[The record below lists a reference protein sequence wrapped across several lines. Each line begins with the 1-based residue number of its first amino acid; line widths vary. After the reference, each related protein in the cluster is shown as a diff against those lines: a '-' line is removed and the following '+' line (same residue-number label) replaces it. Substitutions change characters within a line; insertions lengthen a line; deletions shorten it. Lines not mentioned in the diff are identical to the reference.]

1 VILQRREAV
10 VIHGD
15 LHPGNVWSKA
25 GYHRI
30 LSAQSL
36 SALGDRVS
44 YVVVPLALLN
54 IGFHVGMV
62 ASILGAR
69 AIAYGVVV
77 LWGGVLADRISCV
90 RLMVTSDAVRF
101 FTQLATAGLVLFH
114 VKIVA
119 LFILAQIMFGFAEAC
134 FKPAAGRLLP
144 EVVPDIHLERA
155 NGYYNSAVNFGMV
168 FGPILGGFLVAAG
181 DSAIGLAIDATTF
194 LLSAVILLGIH
205 NTTKASTS
213 HRTSSPLQQLIEGWH
228 ALLSQRWLLIVIL
241 ASGTFHL
248 LALSAVFALGPA
260 YAEHHLNGASGW
272 GILVAAFGAGGIT
285 GSLISTRFRTT
296 SPGIAILVSLI
307 ALSSQPFV
315 LASGLPYV
323 VILIWQFLNGIALA
337 FFSVVYGTATQRH
350 VPRETLGRVGSFDEI
365 LTSALMPLGY
375 LLLGFAAT
383 IIGPANAMRLTS
395 TTAMLCCALLLLTPS
410 IRTMRGA
417 IPRPAGTT
425 TSTTTNPTDHQ
436 R

>member
-1 VILQRREAV
+1 MRAAPPRVAARPASSSARV
-10 VIHGD
+10 MTNSH
-15 LHPGNVWSKA
+15 WSKA

-30 LSAQSL
+30 LSAQAL

-101 FTQLATAGLVLFH
+101 FTQLATGGLVFFH

-181 DSAIGLAIDATTF
+181 DSAIGLVIDATTF
-194 LLSAVILLGIH
+194 LFSAVILFGIRSS
-205 NTTKASTS
+205 TKAGNS
-213 HRTSSPLQQLIEGWH
+213 HRTSSPLQQLIEPTVRTRLRT
-228 ALLSQRWLLIVIL
+228 ALRRHPDVAILQRYRI
-241 ASGTFHL
+241 
-248 LALSAVFALGPA
+248 
-260 YAEHHLNGASGW
+260 
-272 GILVAAFGAGGIT
+272 GILQRR
-285 GSLISTRFRTT
+285 LRHRNTT
-296 SPGIAILVSLI
+296 SRAPRNARPGWIIRRNPYQRTDAPRIPAPRLRRDHHRTSEYDAPHQHHGNAVLRTASTDTKHPQYAWRHPTI
-307 ALSSQPFV
+307 SRSDDVNHYEPDRPSKVAMALTAFDPTDEIGGRPFSWTSRLLPEPRHNLGVKSSEV
-315 LASGLPYV
+315 IV
-323 VILIWQFLNGIALA
+323 VILVT
-337 FFSVVYGTATQRH
+337 SH
-350 VPRETLGRVGSFDEI
+350 RVWSRF
-365 LTSALMPLGY
+365 
-375 LLLGFAAT
+375 
-383 IIGPANAMRLTS
+383 
-395 TTAMLCCALLLLTPS
+395 
-410 IRTMRGA
+410 
-417 IPRPAGTT
+417 T
-425 TSTTTNPTDHQ
+425 TS

>member
-1 VILQRREAV
+1 
-10 VIHGD
+10 
-15 LHPGNVWSKA
+15 
-25 GYHRI
+25 
-30 LSAQSL
+30 
-36 SALGDRVS
+36 
-44 YVVVPLALLN
+44 
-54 IGFHVGMV
+54 MV
-62 ASILGAR
+62 AFVLSAR
-69 AIAYGVVV
+69 AIAYGLLI

-90 RLMVTSDAVRF
+90 RLMVNSDAVRF
-101 FTQLATAGLVLFH
+101 FTQLATAGLVFFH
-114 VKIVA
+114 VKIIA
-119 LFILAQIMFGFAEAC
+119 LFVLAQLMFGFAEAC

-144 EVVPDIHLERA
+144 EVVPDVHLERA

-181 DSAIGLAIDATTF
+181 DSAIGLAIDAATF
-194 LLSAVILLGIH
+194 LLSAVILFGIRGTAKPGKSH
-205 NTTKASTS
+205 GASST
-213 HRTSSPLQQLIEGWH
+213 LQRLIEGWN
-228 ALLSQRWLLIVIL
+228 ALLSQRWLLVVIL
-241 ASGTFHL
+241 ASGAFHV

-272 GILVAAFGAGGIT
+272 GVLVAAFGAGGIT
-285 GSLISTRFRTT
+285 GGLASTRFRTT

-323 VILIWQFLNGIALA
+323 VILVWQFLNGIALA
-337 FFSVVYGTATQRH
+337 FFSVVYGTATQRY

-383 IIGPANAMRLTS
+383 IVGPEIAMRLTS

-410 IRTMRGA
+410 IRSMRGA
-417 IPRPAGTT
+417 VTRSEGATRSTPA
-425 TSTTTNPTDHQ
+425 SPPDH
-436 R
+436 